1 MLQRQDF
8 NPTSRYRCLAA
19 SKAGPSRHLER
30 YEDHRYLL
38 PIEGGEIEAA
48 FFEQE
53 NADDCIVL
61 LHEALGSIHSWG
73 TFPAD
78 LAIASKTNVLTY
90 SRRGHGRSAGPLA
103 RRTPERF
110 SEEARSLLPRLLT
123 HFGVTNPILY
133 GHSEGAVLAIN
144 YASANPS
151 VQGIILECPYLVKQS
166 FTGTRLQRLLPDY
179 QGSALQRLLSR
190 HHEHPDEVF
199 YSWVN
204 WASTET
210 GPAAVFD
217 GVVPLSTPT
226 LVLQG
231 ADDSLGNP
239 SHIEVVSQVAES
251 YRYQLLADG
260 GHFLH
265 RDQPLAVIDAVV
277 KFLKEEVG
285 RGELVRSVEAHT
297 DSSPSE
303 SERLIAVEG

>member
-1 MLQRQDF
+1 MFSSQD
-8 NPTSRYRCLAA
+8 S
-19 SKAGPSRHLER
+19 SSGRHLEPL
-30 YEDHRYLL
+30 EDHRYLL

-48 FFEQE
+48 FFKQE
-53 NADDCIVL
+53 NADHCIVL

-90 SRRGHGRSAGPLA
+90 SRRGHGRSPGPLA

-110 SEEARSLLPRLLT
+110 SEEARVLLPRVLM
-123 HFGVTNPILY
+123 HFGVTKPILY

-144 YASANPS
+144 YALANPS
-151 VQGIILECPYLVKQS
+151 VQGIILECPYLVKQC
-166 FTGTRLQRLLPDY
+166 FTGTRLQHLLPDY

-210 GPAAVFD
+210 APAAVFD
-217 GVVPLSTPT
+217 RIVPLSTPT

-231 ADDSLGNP
+231 ADDNLGNP
-239 SHIEVVSQVAES
+239 SHLEVVCQVTEKH
-251 YRYQLLADG
+251 RYQLIAHG

-265 RDQPLAVIDAVV
+265 RDRPLAVIDEVM
-277 KFLKEEVG
+277 KFLKEELG
-285 RGELVRSVEAHT
+285 WSRT
-297 DSSPSE
+297 SE
-303 SERLIAVEG
+303 ECGGSKQ